1 MIGRGT
7 IAWRMSGLMA
17 MGSGVI
23 VALVVWAGAGYS
35 RRVLEDEM
43 EAKARAL
50 GSATANHIE
59 AVERSVTKTAEGLSL
74 TVEHMPRQQEAV
86 APLLLEVLEKTPEAF
101 GCAAAMEPATY
112 GPLDGGT
119 ALYAYRSGAALST
132 KSLSGAYDYRARDWY
147 TLPRELKRPVWTEPY
162 FDKGGGEILMA
173 TYCVPVLSRE
183 GAGRFA
189 GVVTCDVSLKWLA
202 DELAAMPLGDD
213 GYAFLL
219 SRRGTFLVHPT
230 RAFVSN
236 ESIFSLADARKDDAL
251 RQLGERM
258 TRGESGFAEF
268 LSLTT
273 RRPSWLA
280 FAPVPSTGWSLGVVF
295 HKNAVMARVN
305 ALGRLQVLMGLAGF
319 VLLLLVVLIIV
330 RTITR
335 PLQELDRAVGVM
347 SSGDLDAPLPQAKG
361 NDEVARLTGS
371 FAKMQTDLK
380 AHIAELQATT
390 AAKERVAKEL
400 QIAHTIQMS
409 LVPRTFPPFPKH
421 QDFEIYAVLDPAR
434 QIGGDL
440 YDFLLLD
447 DDHLCIILGDVSGK
461 GIPAA
466 LFMAVTRSFLRAF
479 FREESDPAAVFAR
492 LNNELAGQ
500 GESNMFVTLF
510 AAVVHLPSGQVRFT
524 NGGHNPPY
532 VLRAGGALDTLPK
545 VGGIIVGAI
554 PDMAYKTGSFLL
566 GPGDTLVLFTDGVT
580 EARNVAG
587 DFFGEG
593 RTEEQLLRLKGASAE
608 RTVKAMRE
616 LVGAFAEGAEQSDDI
631 TLMAFKYLGGG
642 R

>member
-1 MIGRGT
+1 MIRRGT
-7 IAWRMSGLMA
+7 IAWRMTVMIA
-17 MGSGVI
+17 MGSGLI
-23 VALVVWAGAGYS
+23 VALVVWAGAAYS
-35 RRVLEDEM
+35 RRVLEEQL
-43 EAKARAL
+43 EARARAL

-74 TVEHMPRQQEAV
+74 TVEHMPMQAEAI

-101 GCAAAMEPATY
+101 GCAAAMEPATF
-112 GPLDGGT
+112 GPADSGT
-119 ALYAYRSGAALST
+119 ALYAYRSGGALST
-132 KSLSGAYDYRARDWY
+132 KALGGTYDYRARDWY
-147 TLPRELKRPVWTEPY
+147 TLPRDLKRPVWTEPY

-173 TYCVPVLSRE
+173 TYCVPVFSRE
-183 GAGRFA
+183 GTGRFA
-189 GVVTCDVSLKWLA
+189 GVVTCDVSLEWLA
-202 DELAAMPLGDD
+202 EELAAMQLGDN

-219 SRRGTFLVHPT
+219 SRRGTILVHPT
-230 RAFVSN
+230 RAFVSK

-251 RQLGERM
+251 RELGVRM
-258 TRGESGFAEF
+258 TRGESGFVEF

-295 HKNAVMARVN
+295 HKQEVMARVN

-319 VLLLLVVLIIV
+319 VLLLLVVLLIV

-380 AHIAELQATT
+380 AHIAQLQATT

-400 QIAHTIQMS
+400 QIAHNIQMS
-409 LVPRTFPPFPKH
+409 LVPRTFPPFPKR

-532 VLRAGGALDTLPK
+532 VLRAGGGLEPLPK

-554 PDMAYKTGSFLL
+554 PDMSYKTGSFRLE
-566 GPGDTLVLFTDGVT
+566 PGDTLVLYTDGVT
-580 EARNVAG
+580 EAQNVAG

-593 RTEEQLLRLKGASAE
+593 RTEEQLLRLKGAGAE
-608 RTVKAMRE
+608 HLVKAMRE

-631 TLMAFKYLGGG
+631 TLMALKYFGGG